1 MRELLLRS
9 IRKPATTGCFS
20 AWLKNSIFCGLPSSR
35 TRKSFFTRLETKR
48 PLSSVTVTGTMT
60 SVADP
65 LNWTRA
71 GSGCGAAG
79 GGVVVGGVVC
89 WGTAGRQRIRP
100 QSELAAKTR
109 RADMTAL
116 VLFWRGK
123 RRRGVPRQNATVY
136 PCPACAR
143 GKRTRHWAAPQRNSN
158 PSSRAGRRFFFF
170 FLLFCAGRGG
180 GKHSYIL
187 LGG

>member
-20 AWLKNSIFCGLPSSR
+20 AWLKNSMFCGWPSSR

-65 LNWTRA
+65 LNWTRDE
-71 GSGCGAAG
+71 SGCGAPGGGTTAAG
-79 GGVVVGGVVC
+79 GGGVC
-89 WGTAGRQRIRP
+89 WATAGRQRIRP

-116 VLFWRGK
+116 VLFRSEEHTSELQS
-123 RRRGVPRQNATVY
+123 PMY
-136 PCPACAR
+136 
-143 GKRTRHWAAPQRNSN
+143 
-158 PSSRAGRRFFFF
+158 
-170 FLLFCAGRGG
+170 
-180 GKHSYIL
+180 
-187 LGG
+187 